1 MADVRRLDRRDQAR
15 HSPGS
20 IGPDTGTGKGRRND
34 GSAHSRADQE
44 HAAQEALRRALQGRR
59 GAGEDR
65 RAPAAPS
72 GIHDRPG
79 EEGRAVRVRP
89 AGRGRRQDSRR
100 RPHYPA
106 RGQRPGGAR
115 DRRGRSLRRQWI
127 TQLRAARVDGDG
139 RLARHQGEFF
149 RPVARAGVGRRHES
163 EVRAME
169 TVGFVGVGKIGMP
182 ICENLIKSGYRVLGY
197 RRGSLAEFEKIG
209 GVAARSPAEIGAEAE
224 IVFSCLPSS
233 QALDEV
239 VQGANGLVKSA
250 RPGQIIVELGSH
262 PVPDKERHVAPLAA
276 QGGRFLD
283 GEVRGPRGM
292 VAARKAVIYLA
303 GDKDACTK
311 AEPFIRGFADSCLY
325 FGPFGAASRV
335 KLVNNLLVAIHIA
348 ATAEAMALGL
358 KAGVDVELMI
368 KAIAGGSG
376 GSTQF
381 GIRAPW
387 MAQRRFLPPQ
397 GTAPALQHYFDM
409 IGEFADSVGVATPLL
424 DRAVDLYDKFIQM
437 GLGEKDVAAMVD
449 VIGALPRRKAR
460 D

>member
-1 MADVRRLDRRDQAR
+1 
-15 HSPGS
+15 
-20 IGPDTGTGKGRRND
+20 
-34 GSAHSRADQE
+34 
-44 HAAQEALRRALQGRR
+44 
-59 GAGEDR
+59 
-65 RAPAAPS
+65 
-72 GIHDRPG
+72 
-79 EEGRAVRVRP
+79 
-89 AGRGRRQDSRR
+89 
-100 RPHYPA
+100 
-106 RGQRPGGAR
+106 
-115 DRRGRSLRRQWI
+115 
-127 TQLRAARVDGDG
+127 
-139 RLARHQGEFF
+139 
-149 RPVARAGVGRRHES
+149 
-163 EVRAME
+163 ME
-169 TVGFVGVGKIGMP
+169 TVGFVGIGKIGLP

-209 GVAARSPAEIGAEAE
+209 GVAARSPAEIGAQAE

-233 QALDEV
+233 PALDEV

-276 QGGRFLD
+276 KGASFLD
-283 GEVRGPRGM
+283 GEVSGTPGM

-303 GDKDACTK
+303 GDKDACAK
-311 AEPFIRGFADSCLY
+311 AEHYVRGFADSCLY

-387 MAQRRFLPPQ
+387 MAQRRFLPAQ

-424 DRAVDLYDKFIQM
+424 DRAVELYDKFIQM
-437 GLGEKDVAAMVD
+437 GFGEQDVAAMVD